1 MTSSPPPN
9 QSPEPGKRPPAP
21 TQPPKTLLGAIT
33 QAVRTVQARVDFSKL
48 QLKPDAKVPEL
59 WVQDADAPKAEI
71 YPLLGERYLL
81 GRSSKSCDIV
91 IRNPVVSQVH
101 LSLTRDQRQRNAPFV
116 IRDENSTNGIY
127 RGKRR
132 LTKLNLQHGDV
143 LTLGPP
149 ELAAAVRIQYH
160 NPPPWYV
167 KTARYGL
174 YGFTGLTALVA
185 LWIGMEWQRFAVRP
199 LPASVQGPVV
209 VYARDEETPL
219 RAIETR
225 AHIELKQLSDFSS
238 YLPKAVMA
246 SEDSRYNWHLGVDP
260 IGIFRALVTN
270 VRGGEIREGG
280 STVTQQLARSI
291 FRDYV
296 GTEDSAGRKLR
307 EAVVALKLETFYSKD
322 ALMLTYL
329 NRVYLGSGNYGFEDA
344 AQFYFGKS
352 AKDLSLSEAATLVG
366 ILPAPNAFNPVQD
379 YETAVE
385 LRDRVL
391 NRMVVLGM
399 VRQEEA
405 QRARR
410 SRIEINPKAIKE
422 LESTIAPYF
431 YSEVFAEIESLL
443 GEQLAQEGNFIVE
456 SSLDLEI
463 QEAAE
468 AALQDAVATT
478 GAAKGFS
485 QGALVTLDSGTGEVL
500 AMVGGVDFSESQF
513 NRATQAY
520 RQPGS
525 TFKTFAYTAAIEQG
539 IAPGSTYSCAPLNWE
554 GQSFEGCRSGDGG
567 LDMYSG
573 MARSENVVALRI
585 AEAVGLNHV
594 VQTARRMGITANLDP
609 VPGMVLGQN
618 EVTLLEL
625 TGAYGVLA
633 NQGVRNRPHT
643 INRILDSSDC
653 QDFDD
658 PRTCRVIYDA
668 TQNAEV
674 NVPVLEPQVAD
685 TMTAL
690 LQGVVQAGTGRNG
703 YLGYGEAGKT
713 GTTNDYVDLWFVGYV
728 PSHALVTGIWYGNDD
743 NLPTSGASAD
753 AAQLWGDYMRR
764 VVR

>member
-1 MTSSPPPN
+1 MTPSPPPN
-9 QSPEPGKRPPAP
+9 PSPEPDKRLPSPS
-21 TQPPKTLLGAIT
+21 QPPKTLLGAIT

-48 QLKPDAKVPEL
+48 QLKPDARVPEL

-91 IRNPVVSQVH
+91 VRNPVVSQVH

-132 LTKLNLQHGDV
+132 LTKLSLQHGDV

-167 KTARYGL
+167 KAARYGL
-174 YGFTGLTALVA
+174 YGFTGLTALTA
-185 LWIGMEWQRFAVRP
+185 LWIGMEWQRFSVRP

-238 YLPKAVMA
+238 YLPKAVIA

-291 FRDYV
+291 FREYV

-399 VRQEEA
+399 VSQEEA

-431 YSEVFAEIESLL
+431 YTEVFSEIEALL

-456 SSLDLEI
+456 STLDLNI

-485 QGALVTLDSGTGEVL
+485 QGALVTLDAGTGEVL

-539 IAPGSTYSCAPLNWE
+539 FSPGESYSCAPLNWQ
-554 GQSFEGCRSGDGG
+554 GQSFEGCRSGEGS

-585 AEAVGLNHV
+585 AEAVGLNNV
-594 VQTARRMGITANLDP
+594 VQMARQMGITANLDP

-668 TQNAEV
+668 TQSAEF
-674 NVPVLEPQVAD
+674 NVPILEPQVAD

-690 LQGVVQAGTGRNG
+690 LQGVVQAGTGRSG

-728 PSHALVTGIWYGNDD
+728 PSQALVTGIWYGNDD
-743 NLPTSGASAD
+743 NTPTSGTSGD
-753 AAQLWGDYMRR
+753 AAQLWGDYMRQ